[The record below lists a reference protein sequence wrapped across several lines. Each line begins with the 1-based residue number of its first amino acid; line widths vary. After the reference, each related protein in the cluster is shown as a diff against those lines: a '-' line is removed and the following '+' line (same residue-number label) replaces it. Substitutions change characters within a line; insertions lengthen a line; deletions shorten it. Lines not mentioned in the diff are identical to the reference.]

1 MLKVNLA
8 DEENNKKDENKDSS
22 SDSLES
28 AGKPLGEE
36 LGQPVE
42 PSEAEEL
49 LSDDDTT
56 IELDEIIVDEES
68 VLPSDEITDEDLL
81 GAPLGD
87 DKEAEE
93 IEETDSPTIDDD
105 TTVSMESSAS
115 VEGAGSLAEP
125 AKSSDL
131 SDISIPPGPETP
143 ELSKEPVVQPKKEP
157 VSSDDYYESDYDV
170 GTGKK
175 KWIFIGGGLLIVILI
190 VVFFVLKPFGGESD
204 VAIDEPQI
212 DPIQARLIAK
222 KMADAA
228 LMGKVRG
235 ILGGQIAP
243 VISFIDQVPKTAKLS
258 MLYIYGNDIEI
269 QIFSK
274 DRTAFA
280 ELRKNLKTAK
290 IFDDYKLKDTRTLI
304 PNADVLATYTIVSQP
319 INIIPGDS
327 AIFLNNSQVLSQL
340 EAFAGRENIKIK
352 TQSAVGSVST
362 TQDYKSSRMAF
373 SLKGQEKNVIN
384 FINSI
389 TKSPLNVDIAK
400 LSIAGISKNNVK
412 KREMTGILELNLIMP
427 N

>member
-8 DEENNKKDENKDSS
+8 DEENNKKDENRESS
-22 SDSLES
+22 SDSLDP

-42 PSEAEEL
+42 PNEAEEL

-87 DKEAEE
+87 DKEAEK
-93 IEETDSPTIDDD
+93 IDETDSLTIDDD
-105 TTVSMESSAS
+105 TTVSMESNAN
-115 VEGAGSLAEP
+115 VEGAGSLAES
-125 AKSSDL
+125 AKSDDL

-143 ELSKEPVVQPKKEP
+143 ELSKEPVAQPKKEP

-190 VVFFVLKPFGGESD
+190 VVLFVLKPFGGESD

-228 LMGKVRG
+228 LMGNVRG
-235 ILGGQIAP
+235 VLGGQIAP
-243 VISFIDQVPKTAKLS
+243 VVSFINQVPKTAKLS

-327 AIFLNNSQVLSQL
+327 AIFFNNSQVLSRL

-362 TQDYKSSRMAF
+362 TQNFKSSRMAF

-384 FINSI
+384 FIKSI
-389 TKSPLNVDIAK
+389 TKSPLNVNIAK

>member
-1 MLKVNLA
+1 
-8 DEENNKKDENKDSS
+8 
-22 SDSLES
+22 
-28 AGKPLGEE
+28 
-36 LGQPVE
+36 
-42 PSEAEEL
+42 
-49 LSDDDTT
+49 
-56 IELDEIIVDEES
+56 
-68 VLPSDEITDEDLL
+68 
-81 GAPLGD
+81 
-87 DKEAEE
+87 
-93 IEETDSPTIDDD
+93 
-105 TTVSMESSAS
+105 
-115 VEGAGSLAEP
+115 
-125 AKSSDL
+125 
-131 SDISIPPGPETP
+131 
-143 ELSKEPVVQPKKEP
+143 
-157 VSSDDYYESDYDV
+157 
-170 GTGKK
+170 
-175 KWIFIGGGLLIVILI
+175 
-190 VVFFVLKPFGGESD
+190 
-204 VAIDEPQI
+204 
-212 DPIQARLIAK
+212 
-222 KMADAA
+222 
-228 LMGKVRG
+228 
-235 ILGGQIAP
+235 
-243 VISFIDQVPKTAKLS
+243 